1 MVWYPTDM
9 KPGDLLPPRSSRHRT
24 WRPAP
29 PLTLADTDT
38 DIWWS
43 SLEIC
48 SNLFTWGPTPH
59 PPHWYCHLVGV
70 TKTRVVGKRVVR
82 ILLECCLVYL
92 LCFAARHTP
101 RQRCVVT
108 YEILSPRGD
117 GLPCSAKLHSPSSS
131 RSSSPEKRDS
141 CTRTGK
147 DISLPAVWSIGEY
160 WVDDICIA
168 KEIPLSLCISVLTD
182 NWSTFDNFCC
192 FKKSIVPGIKNSR
205 DEVVIF
211 GDIVTISMHTTLP
224 NVMS

>member
-1 MVWYPTDM
+1 M
-9 KPGDLLPPRSSRHRT
+9 
-24 WRPAP
+24 
-29 PLTLADTDT
+29 
-38 DIWWS
+38 
-43 SLEIC
+43 
-48 SNLFTWGPTPH
+48 
-59 PPHWYCHLVGV
+59 GV

-192 FKKSIVPGIKNSR
+192 FKKKYCPPNQKFERWGGHIWRYSDHFHAHNSAKCN
-205 DEVVIF
+205 VIILQLF
-211 GDIVTISMHTTLP
+211 RETCCQTCMFQV
-224 NVMS
+224 